1 MATHSFGSDNHSGV
15 HPAVLAALAA
25 ANEGHAPAYGA
36 DAVTARATGLVR
48 DHLGGGAEVAFV
60 FNGTGANLVGLALAL
75 RPWQHVVCTATAH
88 IAVDECG
95 GPERLLG
102 TKLVELRTPDGKLTP
117 DLVRASVS
125 GVGDEHRTQ
134 PGAVSITQ
142 STELGTVYT
151 PAEIR
156 ALADTAHELGM
167 VLHLDGA
174 RLANAA
180 ASLGVPLAAV
190 TTDRGVDVL
199 SFGGTKNGLLGAEAV
214 VVLRPELAPGLAYA
228 RKQLGQ
234 LGSKGRFLAAQ
245 FAALLEGDLWLRNA
259 GNANAMARRLEAGV
273 RALPGADVAWPVQ
286 ANAVFVRLP
295 AEMARAA
302 ETFGAYPPDE
312 VTGLVRLMCSWD
324 TDEADVDAL
333 LVALAAARGPASLRA
348 PGGSTGSALQEV

>member
-1 MATHSFGSDNHSGV
+1 
-15 HPAVLAALAA
+15 
-25 ANEGHAPAYGA
+25 
-36 DAVTARATGLVR
+36 
-48 DHLGGGAEVAFV
+48 
-60 FNGTGANLVGLALAL
+60 
-75 RPWQHVVCTATAH
+75 VVCAATAH

-95 GPERLLG
+95 APEHLLG
-102 TKLVELRTPDGKLTP
+102 TKLVELATPDGKLTP
-117 DLVRASVS
+117 DLVRGSVS

-156 ALADTAHELGM
+156 ALAETAHELGM
-167 VLHLDGA
+167 LLHLDGA

-180 ASLGVPLAAV
+180 ASLGVPLAAL
-190 TTDRGVDVL
+190 TSGCGVDVL
-199 SFGGTKNGLLGAEAV
+199 SLGGTKNGLLGAEAV
-214 VVLRPELAPGLAYA
+214 VVLRPELVPALAYL

-259 GNANAMARRLEAGV
+259 SNANAMARRLEDRV
-273 RALPGADVAWPVQ
+273 RALPGVEVAWPVQ

-295 AEMARAA
+295 RGMARAA

-324 TDEADVDAL
+324 TSEAEVDAL
-333 LVALAAARGPASLRA
+333 LAALDAAREPAS
-348 PGGSTGSALQEV
+348 PTPTGSPVEQV